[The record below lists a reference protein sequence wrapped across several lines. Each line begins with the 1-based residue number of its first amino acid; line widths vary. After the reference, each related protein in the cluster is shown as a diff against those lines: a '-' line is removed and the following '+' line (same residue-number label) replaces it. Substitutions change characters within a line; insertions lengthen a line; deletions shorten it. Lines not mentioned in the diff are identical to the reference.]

1 MPARKVA
8 ARPNPNKASLKDL
21 QGLTNQELFDIVS
34 AYNPGEFDRVVSNGS
49 CKWFTESGCQA
60 INNTD
65 LPLISKFLGLSM
77 KVVFQ
82 KFDVPS
88 VRSIWADSG
97 IMETYSMEYGGI
109 SQRIAGSTAYN
120 PVSPAFL
127 PGSKNVKDP
136 DKYSPFKP
144 REIDDEKERFFT
156 FNMAYQNVITFQ
168 DFPIRQAFLNPTG
181 VSGYIALKI
190 NALMN
195 GFRLYEN
202 GQIAKVF
209 MEGINS
215 TKYPLKPTQ
224 VIKVDWP
231 TSQDEA
237 PTDEQVRKFIRQ
249 LKKLGHYIQGTT
261 ATGEFN
267 AAGFTSTWEP
277 SDFRLLLKTG
287 IEDDITTTGLLPWGL
302 EGNGI
307 KLPFGDVKNMNDW
320 GGLEAYADA
329 EFGTRLYP
337 VYDDWGAVVD
347 NVWSPTEGSTLKEDG
362 SNPDDAVV
370 DDGNGK
376 VFFKDPYS
384 DILGFIVQK
393 GIIFK
398 QEQSVYDVTPVFN
411 PRNLKTSY
419 IANKPMTGINY
430 DYYYNVIVLKNGNAT
445 A

>member
-1 MPARKVA
+1 MPVSKTA
-8 ARPNPNKASLKDL
+8 AAPQAKATLASLK
-21 QGLTNQELFDIVS
+21 GLTNQELFDLVS

-49 CKWFTESGCQA
+49 CRWFTESGCQA

-77 KVVFQ
+77 KVVFN
-82 KFDVPS
+82 KFDVPQ

-97 IMETYSMEYGGI
+97 IMETYPIEYGGVA
-109 SQRIAGSTAYN
+109 QRIAGSTSYN
-120 PVSPAFL
+120 PVAPAFL
-127 PGSKNVKDP
+127 PGNKNAKDP

-156 FNMAYQNVITFQ
+156 FNMAYQNVITFA

-195 GFRLYEN
+195 GFKLYEN
-202 GQIAKVF
+202 AMIAKVF
-209 MEGINS
+209 MEGVNS

-224 VIKVDWP
+224 VLKVDWP
-231 TSQDEA
+231 TSADTA
-237 PTDEQVRKFIRQ
+237 PTDEQVRKFVRQ
-249 LKKLGHYIQGTT
+249 LKKLEHYIQGTT

-267 AAGFTSTWEP
+267 AAGYTSTWEP
-277 SDFRLLLKTG
+277 SDFKLLLRTG

-307 KLPFGDVKNMNDW
+307 KLPFGDIKNMNDF
-320 GGLEAYADA
+320 GGLEAYAESA
-329 EFGTRLYP
+329 HTTKLYP

-347 NVWSPTEGSTLKEDG
+347 NVWSPTEGATLKPDG

-370 DDGNGK
+370 DNGEN
-376 VFFKDPYS
+376 VFFKDPYA

-393 GIIFK
+393 GYIFK

-419 IANKPMTGINY
+419 IANKPMTGLNV
-430 DYYYNVIVLKNGNAT
+430 DYYYNIIVLKNGNAQ